1 MSRMRASGAMPTITA
16 LQIAT
21 ASLAVPKSVM
31 KTIAG
36 CEAAPGIRDE
46 FLSAGELEQA
56 AAKTTAPSKDKNN
69 RRITKIIPSPEN
81 QLGNFFSRVSVSRT
95 VDIRQ

>member
-1 MSRMRASGAMPTITA
+1 
-16 LQIAT
+16 
-21 ASLAVPKSVM
+21 M
-31 KTIAG
+31 KTIVG

-69 RRITKIIPSPEN
+69 PRIPRIIPSPEN
-81 QLGNFFSRVSVSRT
+81 QKSFFARVSVSRT
-95 VDIRQ
+95 VDIRQGAF